1 MGLPMK
7 GISTNKFK
15 DDSVITLELN
25 QAPKNCF
32 VKGGQFGI
40 KCFCFS
46 LFVVVVVVVSF
57 AAEARLNNLEFSR
70 SREDVG
76 ILYSD
81 NI

>member
-1 MGLPMK
+1 MFL
-7 GISTNKFK
+7 
-15 DDSVITLELN
+15 
-25 QAPKNCF
+25 
-32 VKGGQFGI
+32 
-40 KCFCFS
+40 
-46 LFVVVVVVVSF
+46 LFVVVVVVFF